1 MKTHSETVSFRAEQ
15 DLLKRIDKERSAF
28 DLSRGAWVR
37 GIITAHVFR
46 DEESSSSQIPDE
58 VQQAIEETRSQLEGL
73 RMLIAKA
80 TLIVLNKVGDVPL
93 EEARELVRNKLI
105 QKSESA

>member
-15 DLLKRIDKERSAF
+15 DLLKRIDKERSVF
-28 DLSRGAWVR
+28 DLSRGAWAR

-46 DEESSSSQIPDE
+46 DEESSSGKIPDD

-80 TLIVLNKVGDVPL
+80 TLIVLNKVGDVPM
-93 EEARELVRNKLI
+93 EEARELVRNKLM